1 MRTRGFSL
9 VEIIVAISL
18 LSVCLVF
25 IVTIFPTANVG
36 LHKARDLEAA
46 SHYAV
51 SLLEQA
57 RRSLNDGA
65 QLPASSDRIV
75 KLNESDFSVH
85 QQVTLL
91 EAQGSYALQEIAVKV
106 AAVDG
111 KTDAVKLVLRV
122 AVRAR

>member
-1 MRTRGFSL
+1 MKTINISPQSA
-9 VEIIVAISL
+9 EINA
-18 LSVCLVF
+18 
-25 IVTIFPTANVG
+25 
-36 LHKARDLEAA
+36 
-46 SHYAV
+46 
-51 SLLEQA
+51 LLEQA

-111 KTDAVKLVLRV
+111 KTDPVKLVLRV